1 MPRKMEHLHSKVP
14 DLKSCLQE
22 PLVLLSDSMREE
34 ADPVSHTGRERPFFG
49 WRHLCASSV
58 RHATRCPDV
67 CLVVF
72 VVSEASLRGDAE
84 PQQHSHLLSKPWAG

>member
-34 ADPVSHTGRERPFFG
+34 ADPVSYTGLFWVGGTF
-49 WRHLCASSV
+49 V
-58 RHATRCPDV
+58 RALLDTLPAVRT
-67 CLVVF
+67 F
-72 VVSEASLRGDAE
+72 V
-84 PQQHSHLLSKPWAG
+84 LLYLLFQKPL